1 MLYLVIPRVTYNMS
15 RETKI
20 YLAAPLFSQA
30 ERAFNAR
37 LRQLLDNRGFCVYL
51 PQEDSEDNSSKRDD
65 RDQQRLFENNRDA
78 IDKCDIIVAVLDGG
92 SDVDSGT
99 AWEIGYAYAKRK
111 TLLALKTDFRT
122 LGSEGIVNLMIE
134 RSVNELETDV
144 ESLLDALEKY
154 R

>member
-1 MLYLVIPRVTYNMS
+1 MS

-30 ERAFNAR
+30 ERTFNAS
-37 LRQLLDNRGFCVYL
+37 LHQLLDNRGFVVYL

-65 RDQQRLFENNRDA
+65 LDQQRLFENNRDA
-78 IDKCDIIVAVLDGG
+78 IDECDIIVAVLDGG

-99 AWEIGYAYAKRK
+99 AWEIGYAYAKGK
-111 TLLALKTDFRT
+111 TLLTLKTDFRT

-134 RSVNELETDV
+134 CSVNELETDV
-144 ESLLDALEKY
+144 GSLLDSLEKY